1 MPKLDRESYN
11 SVESYLFHLYNDLGC
26 IDLEM
31 CYNYKFPD
39 GTVAFSKWIRFDILM
54 NLDYNDIVKGTNDT
68 KRKFLDKVTHRSV
81 LDIEVL
87 YDFDEDENGSQIR
100 EDIYIYAKKCI
111 SNMEKNG
118 IYGETFSTG
127 SKGIHH
133 SVFYPELR
141 SFSKSVREKH
151 KFALLRT
158 YKIIERHNVI
168 KHKFASG
175 EPKSEKDSIISFSE
189 KKTDISADL
198 NKKSNRCMIALEES
212 KHWKSGKIKKRIK
225 L

>member
-39 GTVAFSKWIRFDILM
+39 GTVGFSKWIRFDTIM
-54 NLDYNDIVKGTNDT
+54 CLDYDEYIKGTNDT
-68 KRKFLDKVTHRSV
+68 KKEFLQKITHRSV

-87 YDFDEDENGSQIR
+87 YDFDEDDKGNKNQKE
-100 EDIYIYAKKCI
+100 IYAYAKKCI
-111 SNMEKNG
+111 KLMEEKG
-118 IYGETFSTG
+118 IYGETYSTG

-141 SFSKSVREKH
+141 TFSRSIREKH
-151 KFALLRT
+151 KLALLRT
-158 YKIIERHNVI
+158 YRIIERHNVI
-168 KHKFASG
+168 RNKFNQG
-175 EPKSEKDSIISFSE
+175 EPKSEKDTIISMSE
-189 KKTDISADL
+189 IKTEISADL
-198 NKKSNRCMIALEES
+198 NKKSNRCMIALEGS
-212 KHWKSGKIKKRIK
+212 KHWKSGKIKKRIY